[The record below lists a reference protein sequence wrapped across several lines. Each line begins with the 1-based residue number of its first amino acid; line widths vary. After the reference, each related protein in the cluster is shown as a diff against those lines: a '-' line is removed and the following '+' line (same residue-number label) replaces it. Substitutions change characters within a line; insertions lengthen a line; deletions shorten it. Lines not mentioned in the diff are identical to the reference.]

1 MPHSKYDLTKYDI
14 GGAAQGQQKERTLT
28 FVCELAA
35 SIGIAA
41 ENLRLSIFS
50 TGLAAEVELV
60 PCWFRVQKISNALL
74 ASADAGINKFR
85 KLAKELDLLAQFD
98 LQKIQ
103 SGKVNA
109 VIELKQELTLNVI
122 RSNKIKNKID
132 FDAEVAFAFN
142 KLRYPIATGALM
154 AVLDVVS
161 TTSKQISIGVTIP
174 PGGTLV
180 IDCENYTVYLDG
192 VNVYKFYSG
201 DWLQLS
207 RDTLSVAVDS
217 GTGGTL
223 SGTLSYVERYL

>member
-1 MPHSKYDLTKYDI
+1 MPHSKYDLIKYDI

-41 ENLRLSIFS
+41 ENLRLSIYS
-50 TGLAAEVELV
+50 TGLAGEVEMV
-60 PCWFRVQKISNALL
+60 PCWFRVQKISNVLL

-85 KLAKELDLLAQFD
+85 KLAKELDLLVQFD

-103 SGKVNA
+103 SAKVNA
-109 VIELKQELTLNVI
+109 GIGLKQELTLNVI

-132 FDAEVAFAFN
+132 FDAEVEFAFN

-180 IDCENYTVYLDG
+180 VDCENYTVYLDG

-207 RDTLSVAVDS
+207 RDTLSIAVDS
-217 GTGGTL
+217 GTGGAL

>member
-1 MPHSKYDLTKYDI
+1 MPHSKYDLIKYDI
-14 GGAAQGQQKERTLT
+14 GGAAQGQQKERTLM

-50 TGLAAEVELV
+50 TGLAAEVEMV

-98 LQKIQ
+98 LRKIQ
-103 SGKVNA
+103 SVKANA
-109 VIELKQELTLNVI
+109 GIELKQELTLNAI

-132 FDAEVAFAFN
+132 FDAEVTFAFD
-142 KLRYPIATGALM
+142 KLRYPIATGSLM

-180 IDCENYTVYLDG
+180 IDCENYTAYLDG
-192 VNVYKFYSG
+192 VNVYKFYAG

-217 GTGGTL
+217 GTGGAL

>member
-1 MPHSKYDLTKYDI
+1 M
-14 GGAAQGQQKERTLT
+14 
-28 FVCELAA
+28 
-35 SIGIAA
+35 
-41 ENLRLSIFS
+41 
-50 TGLAAEVELV
+50 V

-98 LQKIQ
+98 LRKIQ
-103 SGKVNA
+103 SAKVNA
-109 VIELKQELTLNVI
+109 VIELKQELTLNAI
-122 RSNKIKNKID
+122 HSNKIKNKID
-132 FDAEVAFAFN
+132 FDAEVAFAFD
-142 KLRYPIATGALM
+142 KLRYPIATGSLM

-180 IDCENYTVYLDG
+180 IDCENYTAYLDG
-192 VNVYKFYSG
+192 VNVYKFYEG

-217 GTGGTL
+217 GTGGAL

>member
-14 GGAAQGQQKERTLT
+14 GGAAQGQEKERTLT
-28 FVCELAA
+28 FVCELA
-35 SIGIAA
+35 SSVGIAA
-41 ENLRLSIFS
+41 ENLRLSIYS

-60 PCWFRVQKISNALL
+60 PCWFRVQKISGALL
-74 ASADAGINKFR
+74 ASAEVGIDKFR
-85 KLAKELDLLAQFD
+85 KLSKELDLLATFD

-103 SGKVNA
+103 SNKLNVNA
-109 VIELKQELTLNVI
+109 ELKQKLTVNAI
-122 RSNKIKNKID
+122 RSNKIKNKMD
-132 FDAEVAFAFN
+132 FDAGATFAFN
-142 KLRYPIATGALM
+142 KIRYPIATGALM
-154 AVLDVVS
+154 ATLDVVS

-192 VNVYKFYSG
+192 VNVYKFYEG

-207 RDTLSVAVDS
+207 RDTISVSVDS
-217 GTGGTL
+217 GTGGAL

>member
-14 GGAAQGQQKERTLT
+14 GGAAQGQEKERTIL
-28 FVCELAA
+28 FSCELAA
-35 SIGIAA
+35 LVGIAA
-41 ENLRLSIFS
+41 ENLRLSIYS
-50 TGLAAEVELV
+50 IGLAAEVEMV

-74 ASADAGINKFR
+74 ASADVGINKFR
-85 KLAKELDLLAQFD
+85 KLAKELDLLAIFN
-98 LQKIQ
+98 LQKMQ
-103 SGKVNA
+103 SNKANA
-109 VIELKQELTLNVI
+109 AIELKQKLTLNAI
-122 RSNKIKNKID
+122 RSNKIKNKME
-132 FDAEVAFAFN
+132 FDVEAKFAFN
-142 KLRYPIATGALM
+142 KIRYPIATGALM

-192 VNVYKFYSG
+192 VNVYKFYAG

>member
-1 MPHSKYDLTKYDI
+1 M
-14 GGAAQGQQKERTLT
+14 
-28 FVCELAA
+28 
-35 SIGIAA
+35 
-41 ENLRLSIFS
+41 
-50 TGLAAEVELV
+50 V

-85 KLAKELDLLAQFD
+85 KLTKELDLLVQFN

-103 SGKVNA
+103 SNKANA
-109 VIELKQELTLNVI
+109 AIELKQELTLNAI
-122 RSNKIKNKID
+122 HSNKIKNKID

-142 KLRYPIATGALM
+142 KLRYPIATGSLM

-180 IDCENYTVYLDG
+180 VDCENYTVYLDG
-192 VNVYKFYSG
+192 VNVYKFYEG

-217 GTGGTL
+217 GTGGAL